1 MPLRV
6 TNEDGRTSAF
16 LTWDQFLCAHYKM
29 RFEVGEY
36 FASHGVETFFP
47 YTEVRLGLHSVIKA
61 QGLFVGNLNSFA
73 DRV

>member
-1 MPLRV
+1 
-6 TNEDGRTSAF
+6 
-16 LTWDQFLCAHYKM
+16 M

-47 YTEVRLGLHSVIKA
+47 YTEVRLGLHSVIMA